1 MINSQ
6 MYVIGGLPLK
16 ADLIEYHHWNTMR
29 KSFTALVQEMRT
41 CRLCEKH
48 LEPNPVFQ
56 LSRKASILIAG
67 QAPGIKVHES
77 GIPFTDPSGDRLRD
91 WMGVSKDIFYNANKI
106 AILPMGFCYP
116 GKGKSGDL
124 PPRKECALA
133 WRDDIIM
140 AMPNIQLTLVIGSYA
155 MDWHLGRTR
164 KQNLTDTV
172 KAWQSYT
179 PGIIPLP
186 HPSPRN
192 NIWLSKN
199 RWFEDDVVPCLQK
212 RK

>member
-1 MINSQ
+1 MS
-6 MYVIGGLPLK
+6 
-16 ADLIEYHHWNTMR
+16 
-29 KSFTALVQEMRT
+29 KSFTALVREMQA
-41 CRLCEKH
+41 CRICEAH

-56 LSRKASILIAG
+56 VSRKASILIAG

-77 GIPFTDPSGDRLRD
+77 GIPFTDASGDRLRD
-91 WMGVSKDIFYNANKI
+91 WMGVSKNDFYNANKI

-124 PPRKECALA
+124 APRRECALT
-133 WRDDIIM
+133 WRDDILM

-155 MDWHLGRTR
+155 IDWHLGRKR
-164 KQNLTDTV
+164 KDNLTETV
-172 KAWQSYT
+172 KAWRSYAPT
-179 PGIIPLP
+179 CIPLP

-199 RWFEDDVVPCLQK
+199 HWFENDVIPYVQK
-212 RK
+212 RVRRILDT